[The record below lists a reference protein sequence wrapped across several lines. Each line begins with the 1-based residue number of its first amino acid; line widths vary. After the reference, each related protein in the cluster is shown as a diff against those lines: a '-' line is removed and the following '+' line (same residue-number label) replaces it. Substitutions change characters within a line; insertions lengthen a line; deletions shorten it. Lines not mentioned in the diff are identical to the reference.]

1 MCYVKLSCIPQKN
14 AMILDVMSKY
24 IVFSVL
30 LFAKQTHKISTIRAQ
45 DGNSPNKTFSSLHIK
60 SLRLHPLLKASVRR
74 ARQILA
80 SSKATG
86 MKGESKS

>member
-1 MCYVKLSCIPQKN
+1 
-14 AMILDVMSKY
+14 MILNVMSKY

-30 LFAKQTHKISTIRAQ
+30 FSTKQTHKISTIRAQ